1 MRGLAWLAGV
11 VGVVGSLVAA
21 AQAGPLSVKRVASG
35 PEDIERG
42 VVVLPEPESLGRV
55 SRTALIP
62 IGEDASFE
70 ARAGRRATVVVMA
83 KGAWSAEVSG
93 PGGVTAAFGPDGAE
107 VGGAFRSDGALPQI
121 LGEGRATRV
130 RFAADRLA
138 SGMHTVRVRGA
149 DAGFVL
155 IEPDAGATLYT
166 YPTTLARV
174 VGQPIGLRSEMEGA
188 RVEGVRAFVRGPD
201 GVERV
206 IAGVDGGVV
215 FVPDQTG
222 DYAVRVE
229 VSGRMDDGSSVTL
242 TTQHLLRVSVAAP
255 FGGVAAS
262 VMDGVLEADFGTATG
277 RLITAAEVWGARE
290 GAMVPVCWVAQLGE
304 GDRRLGIDLR
314 WAAMAGVD
322 PATLELRNLRSHDTD
337 GYAMVGFVDRMPL
350 PGLDDAVMPDA
361 PERVTADMRTGLPG
375 RASVASSVD
384 VATPRTI
391 GPGHRLLLVHG
402 YCSGGN
408 PFTTS
413 HFTGDVGVFADVDQ
427 NRTHDSFA
435 QVLLA
440 QGSAMKSFGVAAHSQ
455 GGMAALHLRTF
466 YWSGLDWAQGERL
479 IQSVG
484 APYQGTA
491 LAGDAAVLGQVFG
504 SGCGSNA
511 DMTYAGS
518 AAWLSLIPTWTRQD
532 VWYWTTSFEDR
543 PFLYDYCNFIT
554 DLLLSDPDDGVI
566 EQSAGQLT
574 GATNRG
580 HRVGWCHTAGM
591 RDPAQCTDASRN
603 SEINQRARR

>member
-1 MRGLAWLAGV
+1 MRGLAWFI
-11 VGVVGSLVAA
+11 GVVGSLVAVA
-21 AQAGPLSVKRVASG
+21 HGGPLSVKRVASG

-42 VVVLPEPESLGRV
+42 VVVMPEPESLGRV

-62 IGEDASFE
+62 IGEDVSFD
-70 ARAGRRATVVVMA
+70 ARPGRRATVVVMA
-83 KGAWSAEVSG
+83 KGAWSAEVLG
-93 PGGVTAAFGPDGAE
+93 PGGVGVAFDADGGDDEGVFRAE
-107 VGGAFRSDGALPQI
+107 GAMPPV
-121 LGEGRATRV
+121 LGDGRATRV
-130 RFAADRLA
+130 SFSADRLA
-138 SGMHTVRVRGA
+138 AGRHTVRVRGGVE
-149 DAGFVL
+149 GFVL
-155 IEPDAGATLYT
+155 IEPDAGVTLYT

-174 VGQPIGLRSEMEGA
+174 VGQPIGLQSEMDSA
-188 RVEGVRAFVRGPD
+188 RVERVRAFVHGPD
-201 GVERV
+201 GTRRV
-206 IAGVDGGVV
+206 IDGADGRVV

-229 VSGRMDDGSSVTL
+229 VSGRAEDGSAVTL
-242 TTQHLLRVSVAAP
+242 TTQHLLRVSAAAP
-255 FGGVAAS
+255 FGAMAAS
-262 VMDGVLEADFGTATG
+262 VGEGVLEMDFGAAGG

-290 GAMVPVCWVAQLGE
+290 GVMVPVCWIAQLGE
-304 GDRRLGIDLR
+304 GERRLGLDLR
-314 WAAMAGVD
+314 WVAAAGVD

-337 GYAMVGFVDRMPL
+337 GYALVGHLERSTLPAVD
-350 PGLDDAVMPDA
+350 PGLI
-361 PERVTADMRTGLPG
+361 PEVPGGVTADMRTGVPG
-375 RASVASSVD
+375 RATVASSVD
-384 VATPRTI
+384 AVMPRSI
-391 GPGHRLLLVHG
+391 APGHRLLLVHG

-413 HFTGDVGVFADVDQ
+413 HFTGDIGVFADVDQ
-427 NRTHDSFA
+427 NRTHDAFA

-440 QGSAMKSFGVAAHSQ
+440 QGSAMKSFGIAAHSQ

-491 LAGDAAVLGQVFG
+491 LAGDAAVLGQIFG

-511 DMTYAGS
+511 DMTYSGS
-518 AAWLSLIPTWTRQD
+518 AAWLSLIPTWARQD

-543 PFLYDYCNFIT
+543 PFLYDYCNFVT

-566 EQSAGQLT
+566 EQSAGQLP